1 MGEINLDRN
10 ITTVLRGFKVSHKIL
25 NHTDEDEKNIVIDI
39 YKILANKDNK
49 DSNITNKE
57 ILKW

>member
-1 MGEINLDRN
+1 MILNRST
-10 ITTVLRGFKVSHKIL
+10 ITILRGFKVSHKIL
-25 NHTDEDEKNIVIDI
+25 NHTEEDEKNIVVDI
-39 YKILANKDNK
+39 YKILVNKDNK

>member
-1 MGEINLDRN
+1 MTLNRST
-10 ITTVLRGFKVSHKIL
+10 ITILRGFKVSHKIL
-25 NHTDEDEKNIVIDI
+25 NHTEEDEKNIVVDI

>member
-57 ILKW
+57 ILK